1 MESEGASKITNEQGS
16 VQNFSGEEGPPISM
30 NLASLE
36 YFSQVIFTNIQKS
49 YPPKTDIHCSFHKR
63 KHFQSGNRD
72 WVGIFKVGWQT
83 TKEYYTWVSVS
94 RGMENNVLFK
104 AYYLPKDDEYY
115 QFCYVDQNG
124 EVRGVSIPFQ
134 FIEDEEEIVL
144 VTTQEEMEKIIEE
157 NRRLEEKNHI
167 LTEMIKNL
175 EANLQKNYMLEKE
188 NKEMQIQVKNFEEE
202 KEIVKAKQLETVQQQ
217 NKVQELQTALKEKN
231 IHLEKIETENKQ
243 LRSENEAKQQE
254 LVNLGGLLDN
264 CKEELIKQKDKLEL
278 QTRNLTTE
286 RMQKEELQH
295 SLEEEKKKVLDLES
309 NFKKTTA
316 LHRLAED
323 NISKLQQQLTLQQTE
338 NEAKDK
344 EIKNMHLDLA
354 HLEVNATKL
363 KDNCKEHLRTI
374 ENLEKGNIDL
384 KERLNRQSKNV
395 SDLENKIRKLE
406 TDLRCTEENRTSTE
420 QTLAKEQH
428 KSKKN
433 EEIIAN
439 LNYAVELRE
448 KEMTDLREQYERK
461 QVEVDELT
469 SKLMQA
475 QFATPNFPSFSTT
488 SQAQG
493 MFYGNPYEDI
503 PPRVTAENESL
514 QHFVPRLEQ
523 EEIQAP
529 TSLTCPMCN
538 KMFSNV
544 RRQVFEDHVMCHT
557 LDN

>member
-1 MESEGASKITNEQGS
+1 
-16 VQNFSGEEGPPISM
+16 M

-144 VTTQEEMEKIIEE
+144 VTTQE
-157 NRRLEEKNHI
+157 
-167 LTEMIKNL
+167 
-175 EANLQKNYMLEKE
+175 
-188 NKEMQIQVKNFEEE
+188 
-202 KEIVKAKQLETVQQQ
+202 
-217 NKVQELQTALKEKN
+217 
-231 IHLEKIETENKQ
+231 
-243 LRSENEAKQQE
+243 
-254 LVNLGGLLDN
+254 
-264 CKEELIKQKDKLEL
+264 
-278 QTRNLTTE
+278 
-286 RMQKEELQH
+286 
-295 SLEEEKKKVLDLES
+295 
-309 NFKKTTA
+309 
-316 LHRLAED
+316 
-323 NISKLQQQLTLQQTE
+323 
-338 NEAKDK
+338 
-344 EIKNMHLDLA
+344 
-354 HLEVNATKL
+354 
-363 KDNCKEHLRTI
+363 HLRTI

-384 KERLNRQSKNV
+384 KERLNR
-395 SDLENKIRKLE
+395 
-406 TDLRCTEENRTSTE
+406 
-420 QTLAKEQH
+420 
-428 KSKKN
+428 
-433 EEIIAN
+433 
-439 LNYAVELRE
+439 
-448 KEMTDLREQYERK
+448 
-461 QVEVDELT
+461 
-469 SKLMQA
+469 
-475 QFATPNFPSFSTT
+475 
-488 SQAQG
+488 
-493 MFYGNPYEDI
+493 
-503 PPRVTAENESL
+503 